1 MDFSIL
7 IATMHSRN
15 ALFKEVLQ
23 EVQRQIS
30 ELPPNVRAEVL
41 YEVDNGEMTLGSKR
55 NLLVS
60 RASGK
65 YHCFI
70 DDDDVISP
78 TFIKTFIPM
87 LEDDYDCAS
96 YVGMYYYRGDSNKH
110 FEKPFYHSLDVS
122 EWYENPGIYC
132 RNVTPMNMIKTEIVR
147 KVRYKDIRNTED
159 HEFAARLAQ
168 SGLLKKEYKIPFAP
182 IYHYIDGV
190 KETRHM
196 WKHEWTNNLSE
207 LKWFTSQ
214 VTIPPPPLQTFRMTN
229 GRFGII

>member
-15 ALFKEVLQ
+15 SFFQEVLA

-30 ELPPNVRAEVL
+30 ELPSNVRAEVL
-41 YEVDNGEMTLGSKR
+41 YEVDGGEMTLGAKR

-60 RASGK
+60 RACGK

-78 TFIKTFIPM
+78 TFIKSFIPM

-110 FEKPFYHSLDVS
+110 FEKPFYHSVDVT
-122 EWYENPGIYC
+122 EWYETPGIYY
-132 RNVTPMNMIKTEIVR
+132 RNVTPMNMVRTDIVR
-147 KVRYKDIRNTED
+147 QVQYKDIRNTED
-159 HEFAARLAQ
+159 HEFATRLAD
-168 SGLLKKEYKIPFAP
+168 SGLLKKEYKIPFTP

-190 KETRHM
+190 KETRYK
-196 WKHEWTNNLSE
+196 WRHEWTDDLSK
-207 LKWFTSQ
+207 LRWF
-214 VTIPPPPLQTFRMTN
+214 IPDFTPTLPGLRNIKLSSGFFKR
-229 GRFGII
+229 I